1 MDEIRLKSIANE
13 SAISDREI
21 IIKENN
27 NKSNYVKASL
37 DKIEFLE
44 KQLHLRT
51 EAEILISQVE
61 QQNEN
66 QLLRGQ
72 IESSD
77 EDGNIYDRLA
87 QEKDSNCMKM
97 TGVNIFIV
105 SVMAAYF
112 IT

>member
-44 KQLHLRT
+44 K
-51 EAEILISQVE
+51 
-61 QQNEN
+61 
-66 QLLRGQ
+66 
-72 IESSD
+72 
-77 EDGNIYDRLA
+77 
-87 QEKDSNCMKM
+87 
-97 TGVNIFIV
+97 
-105 SVMAAYF
+105 
-112 IT
+112 